1 MNIFRI
7 FENRGQGFLFLI
19 SFLVCFFAIYS
30 FPIYILDEAKN
41 SEAAREMLIGG
52 NWIVPLFNG
61 ELRTDKPPL
70 HYFFM
75 MLGYKLFG
83 INALGARFFSSVF
96 GALTL
101 VVTYSFVK
109 KFTSKDQGLLA
120 WLVLISSLFF
130 VQVFH
135 QAVPDPYLIFFVST
149 GLFCFFD
156 FYKTG
161 TQRSLWLFYV
171 LLGLGV
177 LSKGPV
183 AIALPGLIVGIF
195 LGLKKQLFSKKLF
208 HYKPILGTL
217 VILLVAAP
225 WFIVVHIETQG
236 EWTQGFFIKHNLQRF
251 GNKME
256 GHGGIFLITWLFVIL
271 GLLPFSVYI
280 IQAFRESWK
289 QRKNSFVLFS
299 LIVGTVFILFFSV
312 SSTKLPNYT
321 MPCYPF
327 LAAMI
332 ALYLDSALKDSKKPK
347 HLSWGLWTL
356 LVITITLPIGGYFA
370 LENEKQLIDVS
381 WLSGFIF
388 ILTLGSVLA
397 LYFFRKK
404 RYQLSISSLA
414 WSWMLFGMILFGV
427 IYPKLT
433 TQNPVSLSKKYL
445 KEGSDF
451 VAYDRFDSAFPIN
464 YNQTIEVIPT
474 LEKVKNYLDSV
485 PNGIVISN
493 SRHRDSLLQLKD
505 IVVLLDQK
513 ALFEGNTTLLIQKKV
528 DP

>member
-1 MNIFRI
+1 MNIFRV
-7 FENRGQGFLFLI
+7 FENKSLCI
-19 SFLVCFFAIYS
+19 VFLVSFVICFFSIYS

-41 SEAAREMLIGG
+41 SEAAREMLVGG
-52 NWIVPLFNG
+52 NWIVPMFNG

-83 INALGARFFSSVF
+83 VTAMGARFFSAVF

-101 VVTYSFVK
+101 LCTYSFVE
-109 KFTSKDQGLLA
+109 KFSSKEQGFLA
-120 WLVLISSLFF
+120 WLVLASSLFF

-149 GLFCFFD
+149 GLFCFYD
-156 FYKTG
+156 FYKT
-161 TQRSLWLFYV
+161 RNKISLILFYV

-195 LGLKKQLFSKKLF
+195 LWTRKELFTKKLF

-217 VILLVAAP
+217 LILLVAAP
-225 WFIVVHIETQG
+225 WFVAVHYATDG
-236 EWTQGFFIKHNLQRF
+236 EWTQGFFFEHNFKRF
-251 GNKME
+251 GSTME
-256 GHGGIFLITWLFVIL
+256 GHGGIFLLTWAFVIL
-271 GLLPFSVYI
+271 GLLPFSVYV
-280 IQAFRESWK
+280 IQAFRESWRKK
-289 QRKNSFVLFS
+289 QESFVLFS
-299 LIVGTVFILFFSV
+299 LIVSVVFIVFFSI

-327 LAAMI
+327 LAALI
-332 ALYLDSALKDSKKPK
+332 ALYLDGVLKDSKRSKF
-347 HLSWGLWTL
+347 LSWGIWAL
-356 LVITITLPIGGYFA
+356 LIITVALPIAGYFG
-370 LENEKQLIDVS
+370 LKSEKQLVNVN
-381 WLSGFIF
+381 WLSGFIL
-388 ILTLGSVLA
+388 ILTIGSILS
-397 LYFFRKK
+397 LYFFKK
-404 RYQLSISSLA
+404 KQYQKSLSSIA
-414 WSWMLFGMILFGV
+414 VSWIVFGMVLFGF
-427 IYPKLT
+427 IYPKLID
-433 TQNPVSLSKKYL
+433 QNPVSLSKKYL
-445 KEGSDF
+445 KEGTDF
-451 VAYDRFDSAFPIN
+451 VAYDRFDRAFPIN
-464 YNQTIEVIPT
+464 YNTTIEVLPT

-505 IVVLLDQK
+505 ILVLLDQK